1 MAKLFPEITMKGLG
15 VELKL
20 YPFEEKSTTNPES
33 IAVLLD
39 DGHRSVCI
47 ARCDSYDLATEVI
60 QCFMTACAA
69 LGYDLESV
77 D

>member
-1 MAKLFPEITMKGLG
+1 MKGLDVEISLYAFEETVDTTG
-15 VELKL
+15 VER
-20 YPFEEKSTTNPES
+20 YS
-33 IAVLLD
+33 VLID
-39 DGHRSVCI
+39 NGRANICI